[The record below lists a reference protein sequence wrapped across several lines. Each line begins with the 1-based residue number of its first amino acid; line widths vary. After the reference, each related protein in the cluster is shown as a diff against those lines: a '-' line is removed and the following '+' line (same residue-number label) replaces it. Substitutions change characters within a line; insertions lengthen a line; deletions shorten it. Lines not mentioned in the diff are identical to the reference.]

1 MKSKKIINLTELL
14 RLAIEIEDNEIKSK
28 ILTRMVAF
36 DILRS
41 SSSKDAF
48 SWF

>member
-1 MKSKKIINLTELL
+1 
-14 RLAIEIEDNEIKSK
+14 
-28 ILTRMVAF
+28 MVAF

-48 SWF
+48 SWFLAEKRRPFLIFCN